1 MIIFTHEGSWVK
13 YLLSVYSMQQNKIK
27 LRLES
32 YHMLRLTWLLSF
44 TFQLGLRSPD
54 LSDSQSLLCPEVFV
68 LK

>member
-1 MIIFTHEGSWVK
+1 
-13 YLLSVYSMQQNKIK
+13 
-27 LRLES
+27 
-32 YHMLRLTWLLSF
+32 MLRLTWLLSF